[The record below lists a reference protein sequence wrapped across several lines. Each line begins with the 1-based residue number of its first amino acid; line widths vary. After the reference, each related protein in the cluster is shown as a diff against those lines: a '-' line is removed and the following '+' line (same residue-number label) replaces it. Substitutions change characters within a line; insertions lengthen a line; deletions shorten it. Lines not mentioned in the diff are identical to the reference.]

1 MCTDKTE
8 STDLHCPP
16 ETKAML
22 KQSLATATTPK
33 LIPLL
38 MLVLGLSCSSCTLLK
53 GALELPDRG
62 IQAILSLNREGI
74 TVDPVELQSQL
85 IRFSDYYM
93 DSVNSAVNKLRVGE
107 DERLNRGAVLKRK
120 ISMADDILAIATGS
134 NAYANLLDLIILVT
148 LNRINVE
155 NYWMPKRFGE
165 SAKPLLNAA
174 QDSEREIWRI
184 AATVLNQ
191 EQLDELRNGIE
202 LWRQQH
208 PDGRTPR
215 EIGALS
221 FAGEIAKMQ
230 AVNRPDK
237 SSVFNLLIIDPFAG
251 LDPATSELANTRLFA
266 ERGLFLARHM
276 PTLVRWEAE
285 LLALQTAEMPQVGQL
300 LNATTQFAASM
311 DRISQVGE
319 RLPGVLSSEREKL
332 LQALD
337 LQRPG
342 LISLAAQSEK
352 TLGAGKQMSEATTNT
367 LKTFQD
373 LVKQLDSRPS
383 DPKSEPFKIEEYTA
397 AAEQIKKA
405 AEQLSSMLEAFNQTI
420 SPERLD
426 LVSARMST
434 LSQQAET
441 SSRKIVD
448 YAFKKLLMLGL
459 ILVSVC
465 CVIVLA
471 TCLLFWMLKKKFAQ
485 T

>member
-1 MCTDKTE
+1 MCTDKTD
-8 STDLHCPP
+8 STDQHCLT

-22 KQSLATATTPK
+22 KQSLAMVKTPK

-38 MLVLGLSCSSCTLLK
+38 MLVLGLSCSSCTLLR

-93 DSVNSAVNKLRVGE
+93 DSVNSAVNKLRIGE

-184 AATVLNQ
+184 AASVLNQ
-191 EQLDELRNGIE
+191 GQLDELRNGIE

-276 PTLVRWEAE
+276 PTLIRWEAE

-300 LNATTQFAASM
+300 LNATTQFTASM
-311 DRISQVGE
+311 DRISQVSE
-319 RLPGVLSSEREKL
+319 RLPGVFSSEREKI

-337 LQRPG
+337 VQRPG

-383 DPKSEPFKIEEYTA
+383 DPQSEPFKIEEYAA

-405 AEQLSSMLEAFNQTI
+405 AEQLSTLLEAFNQTI

-434 LSQQAET
+434 LTQQAET
-441 SSRKIVD
+441 SSQKIVD

-459 ILVSVC
+459 ILVSGC
-465 CVIVLA
+465 CVIVLV
-471 TCLLFWMLKKKFAQ
+471 TSLVFWTLKKKFAQ

>member
-1 MCTDKTE
+1 MCTDKTD
-8 STDLHCPP
+8 STDQRCPP
-16 ETKAML
+16 VTKAKL
-22 KQSLATATTPK
+22 KHSLPKVNTPK

-93 DSVNSAVNKLRVGE
+93 DSVNSAVNKLRIGE
-107 DERLNRGAVLKRK
+107 DERLNRSAVLKRK
-120 ISMADDILAIATGS
+120 IAMADDILAIATGS

-184 AATVLNQ
+184 AASVLNQ

-276 PTLVRWEAE
+276 PTLIRWEAE
-285 LLALQTAEMPQVGQL
+285 LLTLQTAEMPQVEQL
-300 LNATTQFAASM
+300 LNATTQFSASM

-319 RLPGVLSSEREKL
+319 RLPGVLSNEREKI

-383 DPKSEPFKIEEYTA
+383 DPQSEPFKIEEYTA
-397 AAEQIKKA
+397 AAEQINKA
-405 AEQLSSMLEAFNQTI
+405 AQQLSTLLEAFNQTI

-434 LSQQAET
+434 LTQQAET
-441 SSRKIVD
+441 SSKKIVD
-448 YAFKKLLMLGL
+448 YAFKKLIMLGL
-459 ILVSVC
+459 ILVSAC
-465 CVIVLA
+465 CVIVLV
-471 TCLLFWMLKKKFAQ
+471 TSLVFWMLKKKFAQ
-485 T
+485 S